1 MFEHAPNSISMYIL
15 LAVVVFESI
24 YEQILKHRM
33 VQDDEEYKEPNK
45 AFFDDYRNRCS
56 CCCTPFRWRYVH
68 VHIRRWWKME
78 NDIKKLR
85 KAAGLRQEDLANQ
98 VGVSRQ
104 TIIAVENN
112 KYDPTL
118 ELAMKLAKALEKN
131 VEDIFFLN

>member
-1 MFEHAPNSISMYIL
+1 M
-15 LAVVVFESI
+15 
-24 YEQILKHRM
+24 
-33 VQDDEEYKEPNK
+33 D
-45 AFFDDYRNRCS
+45 
-56 CCCTPFRWRYVH
+56 
-68 VHIRRWWKME
+68 

>member
-1 MFEHAPNSISMYIL
+1 
-15 LAVVVFESI
+15 
-24 YEQILKHRM
+24 
-33 VQDDEEYKEPNK
+33 
-45 AFFDDYRNRCS
+45 
-56 CCCTPFRWRYVH
+56 
-68 VHIRRWWKME
+68 ME

-118 ELAMKLAKALEKN
+118 ELAMKLAKQKP
-131 VEDIFFLN
+131 